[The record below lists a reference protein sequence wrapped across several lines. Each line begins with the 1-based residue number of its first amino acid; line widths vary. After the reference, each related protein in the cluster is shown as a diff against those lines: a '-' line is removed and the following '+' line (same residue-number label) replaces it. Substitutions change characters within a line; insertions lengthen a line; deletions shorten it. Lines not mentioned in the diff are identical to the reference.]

1 MMRITR
7 VYTKQGDQG
16 FTRLGDGSKVA
27 KDHPRVV
34 AYGEVDLA
42 NSVIGVVRSQLQDK
56 ELDAILEDI
65 QHRLFDLGGVLCVP
79 GTDESA
85 FTAMLDDRT
94 AQLEKVMDVWM
105 AAQGPLEE
113 FILPGGAPAAAQLH
127 VARCSVRRAEQ
138 LVMALQRTEPINLAT
153 IRYLNRLSDALFV
166 MAREVNRRTGVKD
179 VTWKPAGPTRK
190 GKKAK

>member
-1 MMRITR
+1 MRITR

-42 NSVIGVVRSQLQDK
+42 NSVIGVARALMEYQ
-56 ELDAILEDI
+56 ELDAVLEDV

-85 FTAMLDDRT
+85 FTAMLDERV
-94 AQLEKVMDVWM
+94 AQLETLMDGWM
-105 AAQGPLEE
+105 EAQGPLEE
-113 FILPGGAPAAAQLH
+113 FILPGGAPASAHLH
-127 VARCSVRRAEQ
+127 VARCHVRRAEQ
-138 LVMALQRTEPINLAT
+138 LVMTLQRSEPINLAT

-166 MAREVNRRTGVKD
+166 MAREVNRRAGVKD
-179 VTWKPAGPTRK
+179 VTWKPAGPTKKK
-190 GKKAK
+190 GS

>member
-16 FTRLGDGSKVA
+16 FTRLGDGSKVS

-42 NSVIGVVRSQLQDK
+42 NSVIGVARAMLQDR
-56 ELDAILEDI
+56 ELDSILEDI

-85 FTAMLDDRT
+85 FTAMLDERVER
-94 AQLEKVMDVWM
+94 LERQMDVWM
-105 AAQGPLEE
+105 EAQGPLEE
-113 FILPGGAPAAAQLH
+113 FILPGGSPAAAQLH
-127 VARCSVRRAEQ
+127 VARCNVRRAEQ
-138 LVMALQRTEPINLAT
+138 LVMALQRSEPINLAT
-153 IRYLNRLSDALFV
+153 VRYLNRLSDALFV
-166 MAREVNRRTGVKD
+166 MAREVNRRLKVPD
-179 VTWKPAGPTRK
+179 VTWKPAGPAKK
-190 GKKAK
+190 GT

>member
-1 MMRITR
+1 MRITR

-42 NSVIGVVRSQLQDK
+42 NSVIGVARALIQDP
-56 ELDAILEDI
+56 ELDGILEDI

-85 FTAMLDDRT
+85 FTAMLDERVER
-94 AQLEKVMDVWM
+94 LERLMDGWM
-105 AAQGPLEE
+105 EVQGPLEE
-113 FILPGGAPAAAQLH
+113 FILPGGSAGSAQLH
-127 VARCSVRRAEQ
+127 VARCNVRRAEQ
-138 LVMALQRTEPINLAT
+138 LVMALQRSEPINLAT
-153 IRYLNRLSDALFV
+153 VRYLNRLSDALFV
-166 MAREVNRRTGVKD
+166 MAREVNRRLKVPD
-179 VTWKPAGPTRK
+179 VTWKPAGPAKK
-190 GKKAK
+190 GP